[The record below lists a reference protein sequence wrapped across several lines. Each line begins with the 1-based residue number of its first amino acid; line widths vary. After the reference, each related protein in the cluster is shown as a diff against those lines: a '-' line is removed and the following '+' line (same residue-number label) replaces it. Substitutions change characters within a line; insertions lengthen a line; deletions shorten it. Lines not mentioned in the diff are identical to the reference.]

1 MKSSPIYRLKP
12 KFLQLHNISLNAFNL
27 IRREFHY
34 PTSRRHD
41 GKQQQKRLNS
51 LCGYKKAFVIY
62 FIFINH
68 TAAAEPDASVSL
80 ILCVNN
86 KALAYDYY
94 LIVIRSYAHES
105 YYASVLYVRII
116 FFSRATPQVHE
127 S

>member
-1 MKSSPIYRLKP
+1 M
-12 KFLQLHNISLNAFNL
+12 
-27 IRREFHY
+27 
-34 PTSRRHD
+34 
-41 GKQQQKRLNS
+41 
-51 LCGYKKAFVIY
+51 CGYKKAFVIY

-94 LIVIRSYAHES
+94 LIVIRSYTHES

-116 FFSRATPQVHE
+116 FSRATPQVHE
-127 S
+127 SYIYIVVISSIC